1 MKTVKNHSIVTT
13 NKSEEVEVRDSIGDN
28 VTLKI
33 MIL

>member
-13 NKSEEVEVRDSIGDN
+13 NKLEEVEVRDSIGDN
-28 VTLKI
+28 VTSKI